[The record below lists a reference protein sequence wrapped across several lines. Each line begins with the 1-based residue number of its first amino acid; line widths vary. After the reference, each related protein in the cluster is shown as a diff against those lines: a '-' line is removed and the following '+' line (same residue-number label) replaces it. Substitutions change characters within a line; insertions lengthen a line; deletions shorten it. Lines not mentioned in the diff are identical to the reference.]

1 MPINNTLEPVNLPM
15 DLKFGEEPM
24 TNYINNLESL
34 NVEVIDAPTRE
45 QAQKIAWH
53 MTKATWADAPSA
65 TNFEYAS
72 PEEASLN
79 LQDVLNFRALPTP
92 MECLGF
98 TFKISG
104 IDVQT
109 VTHLIRHR
117 AGSFAAQC
125 TGDRDLRHDN
135 VLVPESIQNCDR
147 DGDDFYYRYIKL
159 AMEAKNLYSDM
170 VDSKIVSMMDARVI
184 LPKCME
190 TFYIARFNLKDLIG
204 FIKQRQDV
212 QIQPEV
218 DNILA
223 TRIARAV
230 CEAIPEVATCL
241 DFDKPDMHYVRTFRV
256 ELPDGSFTSRG
267 TNLYQP
273 EPKNDLFLYHENDS
287 IYQCRREEINGRKLN
302 SEKIFTQMWNED
314 VSVIDNIRDLL
325 TKENEQQGES

>member
-1 MPINNTLEPVNLPM
+1 MPINNNLDPVALPM
-15 DLKFGEEPM
+15 DLKFGQEPV

-34 NVEVIDAPTRE
+34 KIELVDGPTRE
-45 QAQKIAWH
+45 QAQKIAWN
-53 MTKATWADAPSA
+53 MTKATWADTPGEV
-65 TNFEYAS
+65 NFENAT
-72 PEEASLN
+72 PEEASIN

-135 VLVPESIQNCDR
+135 ALVPESIENCKDSN
-147 DGDDFYYRYIKL
+147 DFYWRYTQL
-159 AMEAKNLYSDM
+159 VAQAKMLYSDM
-170 VDSKIVSMMDARVI
+170 VDSKVVSMMDARVI

-218 DNILA
+218 DNIMA
-223 TRIARAV
+223 TKIAKLV
-230 CEAIPEVATCL
+230 VGCIPEVSTCL
-241 DFDKPDMHYVRTFRV
+241 DFNKPDMHYVRTFRV
-256 ELPDGSFTSRG
+256 QLPDGTFTSRG

-273 EPKNDLFLYHENDS
+273 EPKNDLFEYNENDA
-287 IYQCRREEINGRKLN
+287 IYQCRREEINGRA
-302 SEKIFTQMWNED
+302 SGEEKIFTKMWNED
-314 VSVIDNIRDLL
+314 VASINLI
-325 TKENEQQGES
+325 KQQFQGGK

>member
-1 MPINNTLEPVNLPM
+1 MPINNDLSPVTLPM
-15 DLKFGEEPM
+15 QLKFDQVPV

-34 NVEVIDAPTRE
+34 NIEVIDAPTRE

-53 MTKATWADAPSA
+53 MTKATWADSPSETSFENA
-65 TNFEYAS
+65 T
-72 PEEASLN
+72 PEEASIN

-104 IDVQT
+104 IDTQT

-125 TGDRDLRHDN
+125 TGDRDLRNDN
-135 VLVPESIQNCDR
+135 VLVPESVENS
-147 DGDDFYYRYIKL
+147 DFHHRFIEV
-159 AMEAKNLYSDM
+159 AAAAKQLYSDM
-170 VDSKIVSMMDARVI
+170 VDSRVVSLMDARVI
-184 LPKCME
+184 LPKALE

-204 FIKQRQDV
+204 FIRQRQDV

-230 CEAIPEVATCL
+230 CEAIPEVTTCL
-241 DFDKPDMHYVRTFRV
+241 DFNKPDMHYVRTFRV

-267 TNLYQP
+267 TNLYHP
-273 EPKNDLFLYHENDS
+273 EPKNDLFEFNENDS
-287 IYQCRREEINGRKLN
+287 IYQCRREEINGNK
-302 SEKIFTQMWNED
+302 SGEEKVFTKMWNED
-314 VSVIDNIRDLL
+314 VAAINKI
-325 TKENEQQGES
+325 KESM

>member
-1 MPINNTLEPVNLPM
+1 MPINNNLEPVKLPM
-15 DLKFGEEPM
+15 DLKFGEEPR

-34 NVEVIDAPTRE
+34 NIEVVDAPTRE
-45 QAQKIAWH
+45 QAQRIAWN
-53 MTKATWADAPSA
+53 MTKATWADSPTE
-65 TNFEYAS
+65 TNFENAS

-135 VLVPESIQNCDR
+135 ALVPESIENSNEN
-147 DGDDFYYRYIKL
+147 GDDFYFRYLNIVK
-159 AMEAKNLYSDM
+159 EAKMLYSDM
-170 VDSKIVSMMDARVI
+170 VDSKRVSMMDARVI

-218 DNILA
+218 DNIIA
-223 TRIARAV
+223 TRIAKLIVER
-230 CEAIPEVATCL
+230 IPEVATCL
-241 DFDKPDMHYVRTFRV
+241 NFDKPDMHYVRTFRV
-256 ELPDGSFTSRG
+256 AQPDGSFTSKG
-267 TNLYQP
+267 TNLYHP
-273 EPKNDLFLYHENDS
+273 EPKNDLFEYNENDS
-287 IYQCRREEINGRKLN
+287 IYNCRREEINGNK
-302 SEKIFTQMWNED
+302 SGEEKIFTKMWKED
-314 VSVIDNIRDLL
+314 IAAVSSIKEQLEVEF
-325 TKENEQQGES
+325 KENN

>member
-1 MPINNTLEPVNLPM
+1 MPINNDLKPVTLPM
-15 DLKFGEEPM
+15 DLKFGQEPV

-34 NVEVIDAPTRE
+34 KIELVDGPTRE
-45 QAQKIAWH
+45 QAQKIAWN
-53 MTKATWADAPSA
+53 MTKATWADTPGEVRFEHA
-65 TNFEYAS
+65 T
-72 PEEASLN
+72 PEEASTN

-135 VLVPESIQNCDR
+135 ALVPESIENCKDSN
-147 DGDDFYYRYIKL
+147 DFYWRYTQL
-159 AMEAKNLYSDM
+159 VAQAKSLYADM
-170 VDSKIVSMMDARVI
+170 VDSKVVSMMDARVI

-218 DNILA
+218 DNIMA
-223 TRIARAV
+223 TKIAKLV
-230 CEAIPEVATCL
+230 VESIPEVSTCL
-241 DFDKPDMHYVRTFRV
+241 DFNKPDMHYVRTFRV
-256 ELPDGSFTSRG
+256 QLPDGTFTSRG
-267 TNLYQP
+267 TNLYHP
-273 EPKNDLFLYHENDS
+273 EPKNDLFEFNENDA
-287 IYQCRREEINGRKLN
+287 IYQCRREEINGRA
-302 SEKIFTQMWNED
+302 SGEEKIFTKMWNED
-314 VSVIDNIRDLL
+314 VAAINLI
-325 TKENEQQGES
+325 KQQFQGGK

>member
-1 MPINNTLEPVNLPM
+1 MPINNKLIPVNLPM
-15 DLKFGEEPM
+15 DLKFGEEPV
-24 TNYINNLESL
+24 TNYINNLEAL

-53 MTKATWADAPSA
+53 MTKATWADTPSE
-65 TNFEYAS
+65 TSFENS
-72 PEEASLN
+72 TPNEASLN

-135 VLVPESIQNCDR
+135 ALVPESIENSH
-147 DGDDFYYRYIKL
+147 DGDSDFYFRYLDIIKQSK
-159 AMEAKNLYSDM
+159 MLYSDM
-170 VDSKIVSMMDARVI
+170 VDSKKVSMMDARVI

-223 TRIARAV
+223 TRIARDV
-230 CEAIPEVATCL
+230 CEAIPEVSTCL
-241 DFDKPDMHYVRTFRV
+241 DFNKPDMHYVRTFRV
-256 ELPDGSFTSRG
+256 QLPDGTFTSRG
-267 TNLYQP
+267 TNLYYP
-273 EPKNDLFLYHENDS
+273 ETKNDLFEFNENDA
-287 IYQCRREEINGRKLN
+287 IYQCKREELNGNN
-302 SEKIFTQMWNED
+302 SGEEKVFTRMWNDD
-314 VSVIDNIRDLL
+314 VKAVSLIKQRLS
-325 TKENEQQGES
+325 TEF

>member
-1 MPINNTLEPVNLPM
+1 MPINNSLKPVTLPM
-15 DLKFGEEPM
+15 DLKFGQDPV

-53 MTKATWADAPSA
+53 MTKATWADSPSETSFDKA
-65 TNFEYAS
+65 T
-72 PEEASLN
+72 PEEASIN

-104 IDVQT
+104 IDTQT

-125 TGDRDLRHDN
+125 TGDRDLRNDN
-135 VLVPESIQNCDR
+135 VLVPESVENS
-147 DGDDFYYRYIKL
+147 DFHQRFIEV
-159 AMEAKNLYSDM
+159 AAAAKQLYSDM
-170 VDSKIVSMMDARVI
+170 VDSRVVSLMDARVI
-184 LPKCME
+184 LPKALE
-190 TFYIARFNLKDLIG
+190 TFYVARFNLKDLIG
-204 FIKQRQDV
+204 FIRQRQDV

-230 CEAIPEVATCL
+230 CEAIPEVTTCL
-241 DFDKPDMHYVRTFRV
+241 DFNKPDMHYVRTFRV

-267 TNLYQP
+267 TNLYHP
-273 EPKNDLFLYHENDS
+273 EPKNDLFEFNENDS
-287 IYQCRREEINGRKLN
+287 IYQCRREEINGNK
-302 SEKIFTQMWNED
+302 SGQEKVFTRMWNED
-314 VSVIDNIRDLL
+314 VAAINLIKASL
-325 TKENEQQGES
+325 

>member
-1 MPINNTLEPVNLPM
+1 MPINNDLKPVTLPM
-15 DLKFGEEPM
+15 DLKFGEDPV

-53 MTKATWADAPSA
+53 MTKATWADNPSE
-65 TNFEYAS
+65 TNFENAS
-72 PEEASLN
+72 SEEASLN

-125 TGDRDLRHDN
+125 TGDRDLRNDN
-135 VLVPESIQNCDR
+135 ALVPESIENCR
-147 DGDDFYYRYIKL
+147 SGENDFYFRYLNIVN
-159 AMEAKNLYSDM
+159 EAKRLYSDM

-230 CEAIPEVATCL
+230 CDAIPEVATCL
-241 DFDKPDMHYVRTFRV
+241 DFNKPDMHYVRTFRV
-256 ELPDGSFTSRG
+256 EKPDGTFTSRG

-273 EPKNDLFLYHENDS
+273 EPKNDLFDYNENDS
-287 IYQCRREEINGRKLN
+287 IYQCRREELNGWL
-302 SEKIFTQMWNED
+302 SGDEKIFTRMWNED
-314 VSVIDNIRDLL
+314 VNYINNIK
-325 TKENEQQGES
+325 TQF

>member
-1 MPINNTLEPVNLPM
+1 MPINNDLKPVTLPM
-15 DLKFGEEPM
+15 DLKFGEDPV
-24 TNYINNLESL
+24 THFINNLESL
-34 NVEVIDAPTRE
+34 SVEVIDAPTRE

-53 MTKATWADAPSA
+53 MTKATWADAPSE
-65 TNFEYAS
+65 TNFENAS
-72 PEEASLN
+72 SEEASLN

-125 TGDRDLRHDN
+125 TGDRDLRNDN
-135 VLVPESIQNCDR
+135 ALVPESIENCRSGD
-147 DGDDFYYRYIKL
+147 DDFYFRYLNIVH
-159 AMEAKNLYSDM
+159 EAKRLYSEM
-170 VDSKIVSMMDARVI
+170 VDSKNVSMMDARVI

-223 TRIARAV
+223 THIARAV
-230 CEAIPEVATCL
+230 CDAIPEVATCL
-241 DFDKPDMHYVRTFRV
+241 DFNKPDMHYVRTFRV
-256 ELPDGSFTSRG
+256 EQPDGTFTSRG
-267 TNLYQP
+267 TNLYHP
-273 EPKNDLFLYHENDS
+273 EPKNDLFDYNENDA
-287 IYQCRREEINGRKLN
+287 IYQCRREDLNGNN
-302 SEKIFTQMWNED
+302 SGDEKIFTRMWNED
-314 VSVIDNIRDLL
+314 VNYINNIK
-325 TKENEQQGES
+325 TQF

>member
-1 MPINNTLEPVNLPM
+1 MPINNNLDPVTLPM
-15 DLKFGEEPM
+15 DLKFGQDAV

-34 NVEVIDAPTRE
+34 NIELIDGPTRE

-53 MTKATWADAPSA
+53 MTKATWADTPGETAFENA
-65 TNFEYAS
+65 TS
-72 PEEASLN
+72 QEASTN

-104 IDVQT
+104 IDTQT

-125 TGDRDLRHDN
+125 TGDRDLRNDN
-135 VLVPESIQNCDR
+135 VLVPESIENSSFHHR
-147 DGDDFYYRYIKL
+147 FIEV
-159 AMEAKNLYSDM
+159 AAAAKQLYSDM
-170 VDSKIVSMMDARVI
+170 VDSRAVSLMDARVI
-184 LPKCME
+184 LPKALE

-204 FIKQRQDV
+204 FIRQRQDV

-223 TRIARAV
+223 TRIAKIV
-230 CEAIPEVATCL
+230 CESIPEVSTCL
-241 DFDKPDMHYVRTFRV
+241 NFDKPDMHYVRTFRV
-256 ELPDGSFTSRG
+256 ELPDGTFTSRG

-273 EPKNDLFLYHENDS
+273 EPKNDLFEFNEKDS
-287 IYQCRREEINGRKLN
+287 IYLCRREEINGDK
-302 SEKIFTQMWNED
+302 SGEEKIFTRMWNNDVED
-314 VSVIDNIRDLL
+314 VRQIRQNLDN
-325 TKENEQQGES
+325 EF

>member
-1 MPINNTLEPVNLPM
+1 MPINNTLKPVTLPM
-15 DLKFGEEPM
+15 DLKFGQAPV

-53 MTKATWADAPSA
+53 MTKATWADSPSETSFDKA
-65 TNFEYAS
+65 T
-72 PEEASLN
+72 PEEASIN

-104 IDVQT
+104 IDTQT

-125 TGDRDLRHDN
+125 TGDRDLRNDN
-135 VLVPESIQNCDR
+135 VLVPESVENS
-147 DGDDFYYRYIKL
+147 DFHHRF
-159 AMEAKNLYSDM
+159 MEVAAAAKQLYSDM
-170 VDSKIVSMMDARVI
+170 VDSRVVSLMDARVI
-184 LPKCME
+184 LPKALE
-190 TFYIARFNLKDLIG
+190 TFYVARFNLKDLIG

-241 DFDKPDMHYVRTFRV
+241 DFNKPDMHYVRTFRV
-256 ELPDGSFTSRG
+256 ELPDGTFTSRG
-267 TNLYQP
+267 TNLYHP
-273 EPKNDLFLYHENDS
+273 EPKNDLFEYNENDS
-287 IYQCRREEINGRKLN
+287 IYQCRREEINGNK
-302 SEKIFTQMWNED
+302 SGEEKVFTRMWNED
-314 VSVIDNIRDLL
+314 VAAINTIKTSL
-325 TKENEQQGES
+325 